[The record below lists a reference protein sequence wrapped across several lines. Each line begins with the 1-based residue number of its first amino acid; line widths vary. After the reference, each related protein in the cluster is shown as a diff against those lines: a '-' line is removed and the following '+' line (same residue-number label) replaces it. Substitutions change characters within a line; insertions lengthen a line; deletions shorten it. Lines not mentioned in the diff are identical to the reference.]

1 MTVMICASIC
11 SSRGYAYFGLEF
23 SFQCW
28 CGNTLDPKA
37 VPAGPSNS
45 NYACCADGSMACG
58 GCWFISVY
66 AANAT
71 NNSGNNSN
79 NATNYSSGNSQTS
92 NKIDLGTG
100 IGIGVPGVILSTVLV
115 MMKFS
120 KRRHNP
126 EQNPFQQWSE
136 TSSIATSTPSQSAQ
150 SE

>member
-1 MTVMICASIC
+1 MICATIC

-37 VPAGPSNS
+37 VPAGPSNC
-45 NYACCADGSMACG
+45 NYACCADGSVACG

-66 AANAT
+66 ASNAT
-71 NNSGNNSN
+71 NNSGNIPIMPLTIAV
-79 NATNYSSGNSQTS
+79 ATTRR
-92 NKIDLGTG
+92 NKIALGTG
-100 IGIGVPGVILSTVLV
+100 IGIGVPEVILSTVLV

-136 TSSIATSTPSQSAQ
+136 TSSIAASTPSQSAQ